1 MDKVSET
8 RIVATV
14 VNVQQC
20 FQQRID
26 GGDVSGLEWFQAQPK
41 WGISVNNTARAEQ

>member
-1 MDKVSET
+1 MDKVSEI
-8 RIVATV
+8 RSVATV
-14 VNVQQC
+14 VNVRQC

-41 WGISVNNTARAEQ
+41 WDISANNAPRAEQ